1 MKQRELEITLQGLE
15 GFTNARP
22 DLEQYP
28 TPARIAADVL
38 YTAHGFGDIAGKRV
52 IDLGCGPG
60 IFSIG
65 ACLLGACSVTGLDTD
80 AEALK
85 TAAGN
90 ARMAGCEVE
99 YVCAPVEKAEGKFD
113 TCIMN
118 PPFGSQNRHADLPFL
133 EKAMEIAHVVY
144 SIHNSGTIGHLSR
157 KIVNNGWIIDAEKN
171 YSFEIR
177 HTFSFH
183 TKEKAMFDVTL
194 IRIVRP

>member
-1 MKQRELEITLQGLE
+1 MKQRELEITLQSLK

-38 YTAHGFGDIAGKRV
+38 YTAHSFGDVAGKRV

-65 ACLLGACSVTGLDTD
+65 ACLLGAGSVTGLDTD

-85 TAAGN
+85 TASEN
-90 ARMAGCEVE
+90 ARLAGCEVT
-99 YVCAPVEKAEGKFD
+99 YVCSPVEKAEGKFD

-133 EKAMEIAHVVY
+133 EKAMDIASVVY